1 MEYIEIQEE
10 QGGGAIGLAPID
22 AGQGQGQDQGGN
34 ALHMQE
40 DHGLGPIDG
49 GQGQGQVGNGVD
61 MHEEHRDAGVGL
73 ALVDKA
79 IYPEH
84 DTEAVVN
91 WHGDVMGE
99 GIAEA
104 EVNMHG
110 ESEEEETDD
119 ELIMI
124 DEEEDDELLPL
135 I

>member
-1 MEYIEIQEE
+1 MEDKSVHLEMMKMHAMYGIVQVYLNASQRMYNNVFIIMIFVTLFLIALWAMMNYSAKYQT
-10 QGGGAIGLAPID
+10 AHVLA
-22 AGQGQGQDQGGN
+22 N
-34 ALHMQE
+34 ALWQQWH
-40 DHGLGPIDG
+40 
-49 GQGQGQVGNGVD
+49 
-61 MHEEHRDAGVGL
+61 
-73 ALVDKA
+73 
-79 IYPEH
+79 PEH